1 MFARPICLM
10 ITLINCINMQ
20 ICLANIT
27 ALYFINATTVGYMN
41 VKMEYYLE
49 SGILYGN
56 IEKLF

>member
-1 MFARPICLM
+1 
-10 ITLINCINMQ
+10 MQ